1 VPDSASNQIALCLNV
16 GSSSLK
22 FALFRVTSRSEECL
36 ASGAVE
42 QLGTDA
48 ARARLAAGTQRVERP
63 CPSLNLS
70 DSLAV
75 VFQLLDEQ
83 ALPKASVVGHRV
95 VHGGRE
101 HLTPTRID
109 GALLESLKHLLP
121 LAPLHLPAAIAGI
134 EAASQHLP
142 DLPQVA
148 CFDTAFHANMP
159 EYAARFALPARFYE
173 DGLRRYG
180 FHGLS
185 YEYVLSTLGDP
196 PPARVIIAHLGSG
209 ASLAA
214 IQDGRSIDTTMG
226 FTPGG
231 GIMMGTR
238 AGDLD
243 PGLMLY
249 LQREQGYGSERLEHL
264 LDKESGLLGIAGTA
278 DMQLLSERLAHDEQ
292 AQLAVTMMG
301 YATRKMIGAYIAV
314 LGGLDVLVFTGGIGE
329 HSPTLRAEAC
339 RGLSGL
345 GIALDQAKNAL
356 SERAIQ
362 AASSACQVLVVETDE
377 DRMIARHAGA
387 VMRALP

>member
-1 VPDSASNQIALCLNV
+1 MPDSPRTDVALCLNV

-22 FALFRVTSRSEECL
+22 LALFQVTLRSEECV

-48 ARARLAAGTQRVERP
+48 ARAHLTVGMQRVERA
-63 CPSLNLS
+63 CPRLNLS
-70 DSLAV
+70 ESLGV

-109 GALLESLKHLLP
+109 GALIESLKQLVP
-121 LAPLHLPAAIAGI
+121 LAPLHLPAAISGI
-134 EAASQHLP
+134 EATSQHLP

-159 EYAARFALPARFYE
+159 EYAARFALPSHFYE
-173 DGLRRYG
+173 DGVRRYG

-185 YEYVLSTLGDP
+185 YEYVLSTLGEP
-196 PPARVIIAHLGSG
+196 PPGRVIIAHLGSG

-214 IQDGRSIDTTMG
+214 IKDGQSIDTTMS

-243 PGLMLY
+243 PGLLLY
-249 LQREQGYGSERLEHL
+249 LLREQAYTHERLEHL
-264 LDKESGLLGIAGTA
+264 VDRESGLLGIAGTA
-278 DMQLLSERLAHDEQ
+278 DMRLISERLEHDEK
-292 AQLAVTMMG
+292 ARLAIMMMG
-301 YATRKMIGAYIAV
+301 YATRKAIGAYIAA
-314 LGGLDVLVFTGGIGE
+314 LGGLDILVFTGGIGE
-329 HSPTLRAEAC
+329 HSPALRAEAC
-339 RGLSGL
+339 RDLSVL
-345 GIALDQAKNAL
+345 GITLDQARNAR

-362 AASSACQVLVVETDE
+362 ADTSACQVLVVETDE

-387 VMRALP
+387 ILRGLS